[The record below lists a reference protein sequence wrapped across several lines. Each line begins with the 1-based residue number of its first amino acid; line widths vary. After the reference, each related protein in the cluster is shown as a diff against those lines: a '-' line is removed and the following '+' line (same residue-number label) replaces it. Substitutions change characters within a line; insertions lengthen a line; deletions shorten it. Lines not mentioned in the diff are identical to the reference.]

1 MRLFGNMNNETIK
14 AKINKCIQEEKLFE
28 NLKSRFCSTSRT
40 ICQSLALKHYKLLYS
55 YHKELT
61 FDKRQN
67 LFTYVPIIFCFFSQS
82 HYTDC
87 SENIS

>member
-1 MRLFGNMNNETIK
+1 MYPGRKNFL
-14 AKINKCIQEEKLFE
+14 KILKVDFVPQVEPFA
-28 NLKSRFCSTSRT
+28 NL
-40 ICQSLALKHYKLLYS
+40 LALKHYKLLYS

-67 LFTYVPIIFCFFSQS
+67 LFTYVSIIFCFFSQS

>member
-40 ICQSLALKHYKLLYS
+40 ICQSFGFKTLQTPILLS
-55 YHKELT
+55 QRANI
-61 FDKRQN
+61 RQKTKPFY
-67 LFTYVPIIFCFFSQS
+67 LCFNHLLLLQS
-82 HYTDC
+82 KSLY
-87 SENIS
+87 